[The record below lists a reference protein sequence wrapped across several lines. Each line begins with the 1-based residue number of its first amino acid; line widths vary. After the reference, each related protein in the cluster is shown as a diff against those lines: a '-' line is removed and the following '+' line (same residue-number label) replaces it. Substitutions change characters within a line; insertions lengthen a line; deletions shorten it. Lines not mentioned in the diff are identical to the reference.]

1 MIRQA
6 TAAIPM
12 QEPGLAA
19 PPPTPAREAP
29 GNQSW
34 KSNFLAIKNKTT
46 MNTKRRIKTIL
57 PLAAVA
63 VVGFTLTTPSAN
75 AEVIDI
81 LGGGGGVTAS
91 SEITESGTGDG
102 KLKRN
107 PGNLVDGSGL
117 ITAEIHDMVTAN
129 QWLSSSDGNA
139 NWGGL
144 DPDLWVLFDLGAVY
158 TVDSMKVWNFSE
170 GDWSTGRGVNAVS
183 VDYGTTV
190 ALGST
195 VPGITNLTIA
205 PDAVGG
211 GITGTTYNMGGI
223 VAQYIKIDITPGSG
237 IGNHG
242 GDNNF
247 YGMNEVQFDGVP
259 VDSDG
264 DGLPDSW
271 ETANGLDPGDPADAS
286 SDPDNDNLTNLEEFG
301 LRTDPQENDT
311 DMDGLLDGVE
321 SNTGTWNDP
330 NDTGT
335 DPRNPDSDDD
345 GLGDGVENPDLAHN
359 PLDPSQ
365 QPGTD
370 PNLADTDG
378 DGKDDGEELADGTD
392 PTNTNDVLVPAGVLI
407 GDGAERPFDTGG
419 SPDGWSGIT
428 VLETAIIDSS
438 TLPGAGDLVEIL
450 EVSMLAD
457 AGRAGGTHHLI
468 PLLVNS
474 ANEIAWI
481 GPELTPTQSG
491 HNIFPITGA
500 DQIDVSTE
508 TYRLGVWQWNEGVN
522 NSAGG
527 TIAFAGSGGGGM
539 FQQDID
545 GTLGAAGVSIGHV
558 VTTGHSSGAGGRD
571 YQIDVLVG
579 TSEPDVVILT
589 DVSSDSGAG
598 TISFSWESKA
608 GKLYNLRSE
617 ADPALIA
624 AVEPLDWP
632 ISDGNF
638 DIAATPPENTL
649 TIPIPADLT
658 RLFVIEGF
666 PAPPV
671 SIFSDDF
678 EGGQGGW
685 TTGTEGAVGT
695 MWELGLPGFGPEAAN
710 SPTSCFGTNLTALY
724 AEDADVWLRSP
735 PIDLTNTGGA
745 TLNYFEWRDIETAFD
760 SGRVVVLDATD
771 NSEIAEIE
779 NPIDGFSNGWE
790 NVSQQIPP
798 AALGREIK
806 IEFRFQSD
814 DIANFPGWYI
824 DDVLVTIP

>member
-1 MIRQA
+1 VCC
-6 TAAIPM
+6 PS
-12 QEPGLAA
+12 
-19 PPPTPAREAP
+19 PPASRK
-29 GNQSW
+29 
-34 KSNFLAIKNKTT
+34 KSRTKPSYLIESSLFNFTNA
-46 MNTKRRIKTIL
+46 MRIKTIL
-57 PLAAVA
+57 TSLSILAGGATIANAATIIGDGDASPFATGGNADGWSGITVLESAVISSATEGGGQLQATGVTMLAGAGRAGGTHHFMPLLVNSANEIAWI
-63 VVGFTLTTPSAN
+63 GPQLTPSVDGLNTFAITG
-75 AEVIDI
+75 ADPIDATGGDLRLGVWQWNDGVNNSNGGTI
-81 LGGGGGVTAS
+81 AFAGSGGGGMFQQD
-91 SEITESGTGDG
+91 INGT
-102 KLKRN
+102 
-107 PGNLVDGSGL
+107 
-117 ITAEIHDMVTAN
+117 
-129 QWLSSSDGNA
+129 
-139 NWGGL
+139 
-144 DPDLWVLFDLGAVY
+144 LGAAGVA
-158 TVDSMKVWNFSE
+158 VGNVVASGHAS
-170 GDWSTGRGVNAVS
+170 GAGGR
-183 VDYGTTV
+183 DYHIDLTV
-190 ALGST
+190 APLET
-195 VPGITNLTIA
+195 A
-205 PDAVGG
+205 
-211 GITGTTYNMGGI
+211 
-223 VAQYIKIDITPGSG
+223 
-237 IGNHG
+237 
-242 GDNNF
+242 
-247 YGMNEVQFDGVP
+247 
-259 VDSDG
+259 DSDG

-271 ETANGLDPGDPADAS
+271 ETANNLDPGDPADAS
-286 SDPDNDNLTNLEEFG
+286 GDPDNDNLTNTEEFE
-301 LRTDPQENDT
+301 LRTDPNND
-311 DMDGLLDGVE
+311 DSDEDGVNDGAE
-321 SNTGTWNDP
+321 TGTGDFVDA

-335 DPRNPDSDDD
+335 DPLNPDTDGD
-345 GLGDGVENPDLAHN
+345 GLADGVENPDLAHN
-359 PLDPSQ
+359 PLNPSQ

-378 DGKDDGEELADGTD
+378 DGKNDSEELADGTD
-392 PTNTNDVLVPAGVLI
+392 PTDENDILVPTGVI
-407 GDGAERPFDTGG
+407 VGDGAERPFDTGG

-450 EVSMLAD
+450 EVSMLAA

-481 GPELTPTQSG
+481 GPELTPTQPG
-491 HNIFPITGA
+491 HNVFPITGA

-508 TYRLGVWQWNEGVN
+508 TYRLGIWQWNEGVN

-649 TIPIPADLT
+649 TIPMPADLT

>member
-107 PGNLVDGSGL
+107 PGNLIDGSGL

-335 DPRNPDSDDD
+335 DPKNHDSDDD

-419 SPDGWSGIT
+419 SPDGWSGIS
-428 VLETAIIDSS
+428 VLETAIIDNS
-438 TLPGAGDLVEIL
+438 TLPGAGDLVEIM
-450 EVSMLAD
+450 EVSMLAG
-457 AGRAGGTHHLI
+457 AGRAGGTHHFI
-468 PLLVNS
+468 PLLIDSSNQV
-474 ANEIAWI
+474 AWI
-481 GPELTPTQSG
+481 GPELTPTQPG
-491 HNIFPITGA
+491 HNIFPITGT
-500 DQIDVSTE
+500 DLVDVSTE

-539 FQQDID
+539 FQQDVD
-545 GTLGAAGVSIGHV
+545 GTLGADGVSIGHE
-558 VTTGHSSGAGGRD
+558 VTSAHSSGAGGRD
-571 YQIDVLVG
+571 YQIDMLVG
-579 TSEPDVVILT
+579 ISEPAVVILT
-589 DVSSDSGAG
+589 DVSSDPGAG
-598 TISFSWESKA
+598 TVSFSWESKA

-624 AVEPLDWP
+624 AVVPLDWP
-632 ISDGNF
+632 IFDGNA

-649 TIPIPADLT
+649 TIPMPADLT
-658 RLFVIEGF
+658 RLFVVEGF

-671 SIFSDDF
+671 SVFSDDF

-685 TTGTEGAVGT
+685 AFGSDGAAGTA
-695 MWELGLPGFGPEAAN
+695 WELGVPTNGPGSSTAISRTVSTSESSRYSMLRTTPSSRRFRASTPGP
-710 SPTSCFGTNLTALY
+710 SPGNWSASLFPPK
-724 AEDADVWLRSP
+724 RSV
-735 PIDLTNTGGA
+735 
-745 TLNYFEWRDIETAFD
+745 R
-760 SGRVVVLDATD
+760 
-771 NSEIAEIE
+771 
-779 NPIDGFSNGWE
+779 
-790 NVSQQIPP
+790 
-798 AALGREIK
+798 
-806 IEFRFQSD
+806 
-814 DIANFPGWYI
+814 
-824 DDVLVTIP
+824 